1 LLQRRTYRII
11 LSQKL
16 PSRDW
21 SDPVLVE
28 WLQREDC
35 RKPADRH
42 NAGSCKI
49 PVHMLQV
56 CRQIYHE
63 AVLKPFIEASFHI
76 VMIDRS
82 CKAQLKRFLATLV
95 PTQARAIAH
104 LRISLLDDQ
113 FLSNAFVSQLRG
125 LKHVEIHVET
135 YYSQRTP
142 ELQIMPILHLYDLEE
157 GKCFTALRNLGPRS
171 LRLTVMIRYRDRS
184 YTADLLGRILH
195 WMSCLK
201 VGITHT
207 EWWKRRETTAVTE
220 PV

>member
-1 LLQRRTYRII
+1 
-11 LSQKL
+11 
-16 PSRDW
+16 
-21 SDPVLVE
+21 VE

-42 NAGSCKI
+42 NAGSCKT

-63 AVLKPFIEASFHI
+63 AVLKPFTEASFHI

-157 GKCFTALRNLGPRS
+157 GKGFTALRNLGLGS
-171 LRLTVMIRYRDRS
+171 LRLTVMIRYTNDPPPS
-184 YTADLLGRILH
+184 AALARILH
-195 WMSCLK
+195 CMSHLE
-201 VGITHT
+201 VGITH
-207 EWWKRRETTAVTE
+207 ENPYKRRETTAVTE